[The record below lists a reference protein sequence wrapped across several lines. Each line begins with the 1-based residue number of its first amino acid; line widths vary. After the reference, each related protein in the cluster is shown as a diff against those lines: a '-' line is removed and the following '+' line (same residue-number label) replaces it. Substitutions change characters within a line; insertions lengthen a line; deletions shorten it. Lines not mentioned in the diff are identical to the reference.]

1 MWEWAALG
9 LGEKLAA
16 DCARPGLLQGDCVQS
31 NLTLNW
37 AEPTFEPS
45 LNPPSNPLLPQTLL
59 INSFRP
65 QGITM
70 NIWYV
75 TFFSPFRFFFL
86 PQGKPGNRGS
96 RSQEEFQISL
106 VSAFHYSWKNTDFLC
121 LCLLRINL
129 GWAGF
134 YPSLSLKM
142 PTFQLGISGLSQQ

>member
-75 TFFSPFRFFFL
+75 TFFRLLDFFFS
-86 PQGKPGNRGS
+86 PKA
-96 RSQEEFQISL
+96 SQEIEALGHKKSFRSLWLVPSTTPGKTQISS
-106 VSAFHYSWKNTDFLC
+106 VFVC
-121 LCLLRINL
+121 L
-129 GWAGF
+129 G
-134 YPSLSLKM
+134 
-142 PTFQLGISGLSQQ
+142 